1 MVCAADHDQFKI
13 SLIILQKVY
22 RQKETISCQLWMV
35 PQGNLKPDLVGHVSG
50 PKFCAQFDLADIQSN
65 LQSNNFIQDLQR
77 SRCNFQFDDCKNEE
91 LVAIPTNSGE
101 IGDASNDVINKDDL
115 TKMNDPKRRHGVNLS
130 KNIFHL

>member
-1 MVCAADHDQFKI
+1 
-13 SLIILQKVY
+13 
-22 RQKETISCQLWMV
+22 MV

-91 LVAIPTNSGE
+91 LIVAVPTNSGE
-101 IGDASNDVINKDDL
+101 IGDASIDVINKDDL
-115 TKMNDPKRRHGVNLS
+115 TKMNDPKRRHGVTFVEKYFLFIGS
-130 KNIFHL
+130 CKF

>member
-1 MVCAADHDQFKI
+1 MDAPSKKI
-13 SLIILQKVY
+13 SYVK
-22 RQKETISCQLWMV
+22 CQLWMV
-35 PQGNLKPDLVGHVSG
+35 PQGNLKPDRVGHVSG

-91 LVAIPTNSGE
+91 LVAVPTNSGE
-101 IGDASNDVINKDDL
+101 IGDASIDVINKDDL

-130 KNIFHL
+130 KNIFYL